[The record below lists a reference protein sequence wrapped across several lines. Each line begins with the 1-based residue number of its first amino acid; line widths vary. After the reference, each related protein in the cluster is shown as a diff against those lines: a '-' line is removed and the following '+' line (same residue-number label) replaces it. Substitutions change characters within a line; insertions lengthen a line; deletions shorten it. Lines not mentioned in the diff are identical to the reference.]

1 VNLVA
6 DGFAMTIGNY
16 MAVKTQNEFIQRE
29 RIREEWEIDN
39 RVDEEKQEVRYIY
52 LQFLKRFG
60 MYYDS

>member
-1 VNLVA
+1 
-6 DGFAMTIGNY
+6 MTIENY
-16 MAVKTQNEFIQRE
+16 TAVKTKNEFIQRE